1 MTLEGIHAIYITVPS
16 PSERLVGTGEFVIP
30 ALLVP
35 EQADHGFKPDGA
47 LAFRFTATA
56 FSLLVGWLIRN
67 GAPRSTPTSAPPL
80 RPHVH
85 LAGPCIGIERQ
96 ALREGRYRARA
107 PAPVDFL
114 YNPTERHSGS
124 GV

>member
-67 GAPRSTPTSAPPL
+67 GGQGLRQPLLRLFGRTCTWPAHASAL
-80 RPHVH
+80 S
-85 LAGPCIGIERQ
+85 GKPCEKVAI
-96 ALREGRYRARA
+96 
-107 PAPVDFL
+107 APVPQPL
-114 YNPTERHSGS
+114 
-124 GV
+124 